1 MELGKVENLL
11 CFFHEFNSGSIYT
24 ILNIKPRKVIFIIER
39 DKAFHEDYD
48 NVRGYL
54 TKRIPEVAID
64 SIMLTEPIYQKL
76 EGVFKEFSPKDTVI
90 SLSSGS
96 RLVAL
101 MAYKLS
107 LDYGYKAVY
116 GDVERE
122 GLFILTDRG
131 PAVFN
136 RAEEELKIKD
146 IIASAGGK
154 SLEDSS
160 RFYEDKKIEGMMD
173 YITTNYTKWKG
184 LKQIFRS
191 REHIEYN
198 DFRPLRVNIKKQGL
212 NYFEAYRDFFTLG
225 EALGIFYYKDHGE
238 RLSIDFIN
246 MGYKS
251 FIFKVGT
258 WLEILTYSMV
268 KRLKEIDEV
277 KAGVVFLWDI
287 DKDRIKNEVDV
298 LASAGSRLIYISCK
312 DTANYDEGDLNE
324 LEVYSNKIGGEEALK
339 ILVATS
345 LPNKN
350 TTVLR
355 AEEMG
360 IHIIIFN
367 GDMEGFKRNLQ
378 RLMK

>member
-1 MELGKVENLL
+1 MELGNVKNLL
-11 CFFHEFNSGSIYT
+11 CFFYEFNSGSIFT
-24 ILNIKPRKVIFIIER
+24 ILNIKPNKVTFIIER
-39 DKAFHEDYD
+39 DKEFQEDYD
-48 NVRGYL
+48 NVKSYL
-54 TKRIPEVAID
+54 IKRIKGITID
-64 SIMLTEPIYQKL
+64 SVMLTEPIYEEL
-76 EGVFKEFSPKDTVI
+76 EGILKEFSPKDTVI

-101 MAYKLS
+101 LAYKLS

-122 GLFILTDRG
+122 GMFILSLRG
-131 PAVFN
+131 PVAFK
-136 RAEEELKIKD
+136 RAEEELRIKD
-146 IIASAGGK
+146 IIASSGGK
-154 SLEDSS
+154 SLEESS
-160 RFYEDKKIEGMMD
+160 RFYEDKKIQGMMS
-173 YITTNYTKWKG
+173 YIINNYHKWKK
-184 LKQIFRS
+184 LKQLFRN
-191 REHIEYN
+191 REYIEYN
-198 DFRPLRVNIKKQGL
+198 DFRPLRANIKKQGL
-212 NYFEAYRDFFTLG
+212 HSFEDYMDFFRTG
-225 EALGIFYYKDHGE
+225 EALGIFYYKDYGDK
-238 RLSIDFIN
+238 LCIDFIN

-268 KRLKEIDEV
+268 KQLKEIDDV

-287 DKDRIKNEVDV
+287 DKDRIKNEADV

-312 DTANYDEGDLNE
+312 DTASYDEDDLNE
-324 LEVYSNKIGGEEALK
+324 LEVYANKIGGEEALK

-367 GDMEGFKRNLQ
+367 GDINDFKGNLQ
-378 RLMK
+378 RLMQ